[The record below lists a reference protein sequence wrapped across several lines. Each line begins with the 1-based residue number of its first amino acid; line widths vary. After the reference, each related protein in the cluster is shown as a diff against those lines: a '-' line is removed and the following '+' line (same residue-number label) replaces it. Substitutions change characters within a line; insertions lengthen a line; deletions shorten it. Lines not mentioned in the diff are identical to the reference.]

1 MFNSARIAIVTG
13 AGRGIGKAI
22 ASAFARKSV
31 FPVLVD
37 IDKHAADA
45 AVGVL
50 KAEGFEAASYAADVS
65 NVSSVRTLVDD
76 VYRQYGSVDILVNN
90 AGVLSKVDL
99 EEIEEA
105 EWDRVMNVNVK
116 SAVFLMKYA
125 VAYMKEKGWGRIVT
139 ISSLAGRMGGYS
151 TGCAY
156 STSKAALLGMSMCVA
171 RKVAPFGIT
180 VNAVAPGTTDTELAK
195 GFTEKELGNLTKSI
209 PVGKLIRPEGIAE
222 AVCFLASDSAEFIT
236 GAVLDV
242 NGGMF
247 MG

>member
-1 MFNSARIAIVTG
+1 MGARVAIVTG
-13 AGRGIGKAI
+13 AGRGIGKSI
-22 ASAFARKSV
+22 AAALARTGV
-31 FPVLVD
+31 LPVIVD
-37 IDKHAADA
+37 IDLAAAEQA
-45 AVGVL
+45 AAEL
-50 KAEGFEAASYAADVS
+50 KAEGREAAAFKVDVS
-65 NVSSVRTLVDD
+65 KVSELKSLVDE
-76 VYRQYGSVDILVNN
+76 VARRFGSVDILVNN
-90 AGVLSKVDL
+90 AGILNKTALEDL
-99 EEIEEA
+99 EED
-105 EWDRVMNVNVK
+105 EWDRVMDINLK

-125 VAYMKEKGWGRIVT
+125 TKYMKEKGWGRIVS

-156 STSKAALLGMSMCVA
+156 STSKAALIGLSMCIA

-180 VNAVAPGTTDTELAK
+180 VNAVAPGTAETEMAK
-195 GFTEKELGNLTKSI
+195 GFTPEELAKLTASI
-209 PVGKLIRPEGIAE
+209 PVGKLVKPEGIAA